1 MKIPVF
7 LSLSKG
13 KQARFIKTGSVEI
26 KINESFMF
34 LKKGITSDQIAFWIR
49 VRIKTILL
57 ALSFIVLM
65 VCAFIGWNRWK
76 EKQENKL
83 QDSLYAFQKSL
94 HTLVGDPERQS
105 KEKNLN
111 FLTNSGKHKKPPV
124 FNQEM
129 KDKARSYEEAIRE
142 NQKSRIS
149 AVYAVD
155 LADFYYQRAESKKAK
170 ELLALFAFPEKSSS
184 IYHLASF
191 QLVSYYMDDKE
202 CSKALE
208 ILSVLVL
215 NKKAVPFHLEGN
227 LQEALCLEHLNRYEQ
242 ALHKYE
248 AVINKDPEGY
258 TGRLAQD
265 YKKLLILNRNI
276 KKEK

>member
-1 MKIPVF
+1 
-7 LSLSKG
+7 
-13 KQARFIKTGSVEI
+13 
-26 KINESFMF
+26 MF
-34 LKKGITSDQIAFWIR
+34 LKKGITSNQIAFWMR

-57 ALSFIVLM
+57 ALFFIVLM
-65 VCAFIGWNRWK
+65 ACAFIGWNRWK
-76 EKQENKL
+76 EEQENRI

-94 HTLVGDPERQS
+94 HVLVGDPERQS

-111 FLTNSGKHKKPPV
+111 LLTNSGKHKPPV

-191 QLVSYYMDDKE
+191 QLVNYYMDDKE

-208 ILSVLVL
+208 LLSVLVL
-215 NKKAVPFHLEGN
+215 NKNAVPFHLEGN